1 MSGRKRILFVCLGN
15 ACRSQMAECFAR
27 AYGSDVMTPASAGL
41 TPASNVA
48 PDTVNAMADKGL
60 NLRDHFPKHVRHLG
74 RVKFDLVINMSGL
87 PLPEEIGAEIREW
100 DVEDP
105 VWMDYQEHCEIRDQ
119 IERLVMDLILELR
132 RGQDAARA
140 RPISSS
146 QK

>member
-1 MSGRKRILFVCLGN
+1 MNGPKRVLFVCLGN

-27 AYGSDVMTPASAGL
+27 SYGSDVMVPASAGL

-48 PDTVNAMADKGL
+48 PDTISAMADKGL

-87 PLPEEIGAEIREW
+87 PLPEGIGAEVRGW

-105 VWMDYQEHCEIRDQ
+105 VWMEYEEHCKIRDQ
-119 IERLVMDLILELR
+119 IERLVMDLVLELR
-132 RGQDAARA
+132 REQKLPKA
-140 RPISSS
+140 RPIGSSP
-146 QK
+146 Q